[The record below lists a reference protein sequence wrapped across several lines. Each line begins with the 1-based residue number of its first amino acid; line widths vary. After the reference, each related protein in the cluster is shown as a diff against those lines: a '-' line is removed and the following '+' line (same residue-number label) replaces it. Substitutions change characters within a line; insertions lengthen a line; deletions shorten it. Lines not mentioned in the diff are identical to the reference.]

1 MASGCGWGNAVVA
14 RELLLRREEK
24 NMIIGGVP
32 SADRFMSLCHVAVP
46 IKSLIRE
53 DLH

>member
-1 MASGCGWGNAVVA
+1 MTSGCCQVEAAVA
-14 RELLLRREEK
+14 RELLLRRQEK
-24 NMIIGGVP
+24 NMIKGGVP
-32 SADRFMSLCHVAVP
+32 SADRFMSLCQAPVP